1 MLSSQA
7 QVKAKTYE
15 VLLKSWVREEIEGE
29 DELARELEKKNK
41 RAIPILKI
49 LHLRW
54 LKKNQTK
61 DIYEHVVIEL
71 DCLETVNQVIYRGL
85 VHNMELKT
93 AVRFDRTI
101 QIQQCHKC
109 QGLEHS
115 SRSCRRPWTCRH
127 CADNYRTGSYTKK
140 DDKKAVRCGACAG
153 GYKAWSTLCPA

>member
-1 MLSSQA
+1 VLSSQA

-15 VLLKSWVREEIEGE
+15 VLLKSWVREEIEGK

-61 DIYEHVVIEL
+61 DTYRHVVIEL
-71 DCLETVNQVIYRGL
+71 DCPETANQVIHEGL
-85 VHNMELKT
+85 IHNIELKS

-101 QIQQCHKC
+101 QIQ
-109 QGLEHS
+109 
-115 SRSCRRPWTCRH
+115 
-127 CADNYRTGSYTKK
+127 
-140 DDKKAVRCGACAG
+140 
-153 GYKAWSTLCPA
+153 